1 MARGA
6 VGSHTLIAWSY
17 ESNTDQGT
25 YFSMVLTKDGAVI
38 FRTQTNGAN
47 VTDGERNGSTG
58 LRSDHRVPY
67 SEAGKLADPRVTGYR
82 LWLIFCR

>member
-6 VGSHTLIAWSY
+6 VGPHTLIAWSY

-25 YFSMVLTKDGAVI
+25 YFSMVLMKAGAVI

-47 VTDGERNGSTG
+47 VTDCERNGSNG
-58 LRSDHRVPY
+58 LRSDRRVHLILVRREN
-67 SEAGKLADPRVTGYR
+67 SLIRGLRVTGYG
-82 LWLIFCR
+82 

>member
-25 YFSMVLTKDGAVI
+25 YFSMVLMKDGAVI

-58 LRSDHRVPY
+58 LRSDHRVHLILVRR
-67 SEAGKLADPRVTGYR
+67 ENLLIRGLRVTGYG
-82 LWLIFCR
+82 